1 MILILKRRGIWYLLE
16 FQVHRRFKL
25 TWVIIFKERG
35 RQTDGYIVHERMF
48 HGWYCAWTL
57 GFIAT
62 ALTFVQQWGTPW
74 MKAYWFFS
82 PVIYH
87 LDRPSLIT
95 LEQLD
100 NQNWQSIIEASLYFF
115 SHIFAGGYGA
125 NPFQAIQ
132 GCYQQYQN
140 NPQYQQQ
147 VYGWGGCHI
156 GSCSGVASAL
166 SIKAKWA
173 VF

>member
-1 MILILKRRGIWYLLE
+1 MSYYLQGKRQADRWVYSPRMHVPWTVMCMNIRVHSYSPNFCSAMRDPLNESLLIFL
-16 FQVHRRFKL
+16 
-25 TWVIIFKERG
+25 
-35 RQTDGYIVHERMF
+35 
-48 HGWYCAWTL
+48 
-57 GFIAT
+57 
-62 ALTFVQQWGTPW
+62 
-74 MKAYWFFS
+74 S

-87 LDRPSLIT
+87 LDCPSLIT

-125 NPFQAIQ
+125 NPYQAIQ